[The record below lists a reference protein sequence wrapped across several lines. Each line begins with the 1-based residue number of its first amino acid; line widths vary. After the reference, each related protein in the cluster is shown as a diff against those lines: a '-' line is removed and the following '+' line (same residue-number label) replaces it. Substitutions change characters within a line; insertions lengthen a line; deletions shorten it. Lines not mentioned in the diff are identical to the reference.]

1 MYLLTVF
8 YKSFL
13 ISRIAAAVLLLSAH
27 ATDYLFLYF
36 STVVNER
43 LFTEQFYYLCCGE
56 VM

>member
-43 LFTEQFYYLCCGE
+43 L
-56 VM
+56 